1 MRGFDHQ
8 REHTRRTLSLDYD
21 ITSSGHPILIDDAS
35 EVLSDDEE
43 NSDEDLDACF
53 DEIQHHAW

>member
-1 MRGFDHQ
+1 M
-8 REHTRRTLSLDYD
+8 SLDYD
-21 ITSSGHPILIDDAS
+21 LTSSGHPIIIDDDN